1 MVAKKKGKKNERW
14 WKKNVRKYRYLNF
27 ENLGGKKKESPCT
40 TSDVA
45 GSRRRD
51 GMVARAT
58 GVLRKDTGRG
68 RSGNGA
74 GFFWEGLFI
83 LAQK

>member
-1 MVAKKKGKKNERW
+1 MKKKRKPVY
-14 WKKNVRKYRYLNF
+14 NV
-27 ENLGGKKKESPCT
+27 
-40 TSDVA
+40 DVA

-74 GFFWEGLFI
+74 GFFWEASLIFLKYG
-83 LAQK
+83 AKHVDGVA

>member
-1 MVAKKKGKKNERW
+1 MY
-14 WKKNVRKYRYLNF
+14 NV
-27 ENLGGKKKESPCT
+27 
-40 TSDVA
+40 DVA
-45 GSRRRD
+45 GSRKRD

-74 GFFWEGLFI
+74 GFFLGGLVI
-83 LAQK
+83 